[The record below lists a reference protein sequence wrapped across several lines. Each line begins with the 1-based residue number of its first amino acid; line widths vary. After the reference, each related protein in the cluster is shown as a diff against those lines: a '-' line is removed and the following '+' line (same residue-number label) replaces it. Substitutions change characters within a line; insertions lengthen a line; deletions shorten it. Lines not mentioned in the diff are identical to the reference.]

1 MATKKP
7 EMNENLTSAVSEV
20 IEGQITG
27 KKWYYSKTFWA
38 NIIAGVAVIAQ
49 ASYGFVLPV
58 EYQMLALSF
67 VNMGLRKIS
76 AGEITW

>member
-1 MATKKP
+1 MSSNQQITQ
-7 EMNENLTSAVSEV
+7 AVAEV
-20 IEGQITG
+20 IEGEMTG

-49 ASYGFVLPV
+49 TSYGFVLPL
-58 EYQMLALSF
+58 EYQMLALSL

-76 AGEITW
+76 AGAITW

>member
-1 MATKKP
+1 MST
-7 EMNENLTSAVSEV
+7 NQQITQAVAEV
-20 IEGQITG
+20 IEGEMTG

-49 ASYGFVLPV
+49 TSYGFVLPL
-58 EYQMLALSF
+58 EYQMLALSL

-76 AGEITW
+76 AGAITW

>member
-1 MATKKP
+1 MAIKKP
-7 EMNENLTSAVSEV
+7 EINDNLTTAVNEA

-49 ASYGFVLPV
+49 ASYGFVFPV

>member
-1 MATKKP
+1 MSSNQQITQ
-7 EMNENLTSAVSEV
+7 AVAEV
-20 IEGQITG
+20 IEGEMTG

-58 EYQMLALSF
+58 EYQMLALSL

-76 AGEITW
+76 AGAITW